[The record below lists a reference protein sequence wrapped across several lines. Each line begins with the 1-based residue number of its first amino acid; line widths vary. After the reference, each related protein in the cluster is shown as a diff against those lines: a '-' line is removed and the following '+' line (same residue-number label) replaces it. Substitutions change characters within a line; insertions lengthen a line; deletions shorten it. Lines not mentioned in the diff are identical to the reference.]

1 MAADRHRR
9 KNPGNRRGGR
19 DRVERRSPRQEDL
32 AILAEVKGDDV
43 KRNGRV
49 AEVSEL
55 DVAGYQATQ
64 PPVGDEVIA
73 MPGQAHEE
81 CAETQREYLLA
92 AQLVPYARKLVCSF
106 N

>member
-55 DVAGYQATQ
+55 DVAGYQATHA
-64 PPVGDEVIA
+64 PVGDEVIA
-73 MPGQAHEE
+73 IPGQGPEE
-81 CAETQREYLLA
+81 CEETPRGYLLSG
-92 AQLVPYARKLVCSF
+92 QLLPYAR
-106 N
+106 